1 MKEKWTVLVLTMGLL
16 FPLSAC
22 SGEGGADADGAAL
35 SVRGAYLSMSG
46 CSGTLEVTADYGQR
60 VYTYGMALDWS
71 RDGETVLELTSPEE
85 VAGLRARLTEEGG
98 ALEYDGVSVETGPLT
113 GEGLSP
119 MEAPL
124 ALLDGVREGYLA
136 STGLETVDEREELH
150 LVIRAPEG
158 VPGTGTELEVWC
170 DPETGALLRGEI
182 LSDGRTVVTC
192 EFQSFTMEGGEEKN

>member
-1 MKEKWTVLVLTMGLL
+1 MRKGTFWTPVIPLLLSLCLTGCTGTAQENQL
-16 FPLSAC
+16 
-22 SGEGGADADGAAL
+22 AL
-35 SVRGAYLSMSG
+35 DLRTAFLSMEG
-46 CSGTLEVTADYGQR
+46 CSGAMEVEADYGQR

-192 EFQSFTMEGGEEKN
+192 EFQSFTMEGEEEKN